1 MIVLEINLE
10 DMKTLIKSILMFLT
24 GFIFFACEDNSLPER
39 VKGRVIEFPSCNFV
53 NVIQIE
59 SGNLKGGSI
68 SSIGLQIENV
78 VLFPGNP
85 IQDSIIY
92 FNYRFFDQK
101 KDLNSVYCT
110 ADVLIKAPKIII
122 TNYSISN

>member
-1 MIVLEINLE
+1 
-10 DMKTLIKSILMFLT
+10 MKTMIMSILVFLT
-24 GFIFFACEDNSLPER
+24 GFVFLACEDNSLPDI

-59 SGNLKGGSI
+59 SGNLIGGSI
-68 SSIGLQIENV
+68 SSTGLQLENI
-78 VLFPGNP
+78 VLVPGNP

-101 KDLNSVYCT
+101 KDRDSVYCT

-122 TNYSISN
+122 TNYSTLN

>member
-1 MIVLEINLE
+1 MIVLKINLE
-10 DMKTLIKSILMFLT
+10 DMKTLIKSILVFLT
-24 GFIFFACEDNSLPER
+24 GFVFSACEDNSLPDI

-59 SGNLKGGSI
+59 SGNLIGGSI
-68 SSIGLQIENV
+68 SSTGLQLENI
-78 VLFPGNP
+78 VLVPGNP

-92 FNYRFFDQK
+92 FNFRFFDQK
-101 KDLNSVYCT
+101 KDRDSVYCT

-122 TNYSISN
+122 TNYSTLN